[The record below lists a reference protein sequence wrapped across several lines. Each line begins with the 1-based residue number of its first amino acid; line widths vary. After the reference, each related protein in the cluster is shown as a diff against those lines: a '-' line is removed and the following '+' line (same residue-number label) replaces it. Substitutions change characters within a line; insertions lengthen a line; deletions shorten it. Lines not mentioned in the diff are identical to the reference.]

1 MTDDERNAR
10 LKAFADALDALCE
23 EHGVH
28 LDHEDPHGCGLV
40 SRAFDGLDPDLGDV
54 ELLRQFMAQEASR
67 RGDKP

>member
-1 MTDDERNAR
+1 MRANIMARTKELAASLRLDINTERHWNSIHPDE
-10 LKAFADALDALCE
+10 E
-23 EHGVH
+23 
-28 LDHEDPHGCGLV
+28 P